1 MSNKQKYSSKYHI
14 EKEIDIIMNRLNI
27 AKQNLQLFKELKS
40 EKNVNTICSQFSYM
54 FTIILN
60 SLQEKSL
67 LELAKLVVDYD
78 NDSITINDLYNHYK
92 KNKEIFRQKKYYMV
106 KDMVTKK
113 RYRFY
118 FDVKNID
125 VPMQKL
131 KNDLQVNSRVINYLK
146 RRRNKSLAHNDKKLT
161 FDTKIKYIKDRIT
174 YQEIENFIGVLI
186 KDINEIS
193 SCIFGKQYAFIYSE
207 IDEVNYLSDVLMKA
221 KNID

>member
-92 KNKEIFRQKKYYMV
+92 KNKEIFRQK
-106 KDMVTKK
+106 
-113 RYRFY
+113 
-118 FDVKNID
+118 NI
-125 VPMQKL
+125 
-131 KNDLQVNSRVINYLK
+131 IW
-146 RRRNKSLAHNDKKLT
+146 
-161 FDTKIKYIKDRIT
+161 
-174 YQEIENFIGVLI
+174 
-186 KDINEIS
+186 
-193 SCIFGKQYAFIYSE
+193 
-207 IDEVNYLSDVLMKA
+207 
-221 KNID
+221 